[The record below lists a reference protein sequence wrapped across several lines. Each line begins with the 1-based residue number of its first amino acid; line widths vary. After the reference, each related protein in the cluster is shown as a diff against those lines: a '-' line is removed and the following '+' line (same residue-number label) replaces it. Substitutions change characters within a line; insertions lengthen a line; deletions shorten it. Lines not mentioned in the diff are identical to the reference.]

1 MKKIL
6 LRFTARLL
14 SVCCLLAAAA
24 PTFAVIYTDVG
35 DLSTEYRDAINYL
48 GDNGLMVGTSSTH
61 FSPDQE
67 LNRAMAVTLLY
78 RLSGDTTKYSSS
90 FPDVA
95 SGSYYYYAVGWGVA
109 KGIVYGHTDGKFHPY
124 DTLSLQDFCTFLYR
138 YAKKYDPS
146 STLSPHTVDLSSASD
161 YSNISSYAVEAMSWF
176 FSWGLKDRKNDREA
190 LSPKSAVVRKDA
202 ALFLHRYRFHVEG
215 IVSRRDNFSFLN
227 DGDYFVSG
235 DKTKYCI
242 SAEDY
247 RRLSNYAAT
256 YGQKAVGHLEK
267 GANYPWDGSC
277 YGMSLSV
284 ILDYLGKI
292 DLDGNFCNGVDSIY
306 QIPSPK
312 RTSSG
317 LHKTTK
323 DRTTG
328 ATITQIESKINLYH
342 LSQFIFRKNGDEWSK
357 NGPYPSDN
365 LKEAMERLKYGG
377 IGLFTF
383 SYTSDIDSGH
393 AVVAYGKPISV
404 KSCTTTE
411 LPCYHIHI
419 YDPNTSVKAMLHI
432 FSYSGNDIYSGLF
445 VADYGKYEITYCKL
459 ETDFTRLKALDID
472 YDDNVLPAA
481 VSDEEASESVLDT
494 YNILFVQAAGGFT
507 VTNSR
512 GESFHFR
519 AGSITGAMP
528 VYGFDFAVFG
538 ENTPCELRFLVD
550 PDESYTCTADEGGS
564 LLSFH
569 YMSQDNYVGGQT
581 DGVASYTSAV
591 ISEDIPLGIQWT
603 GGDIS

>member
-6 LRFTARLL
+6 LHFTALLL

-24 PTFAVIYTDVG
+24 PAFAVIYTDVG

-48 GDNGLMVGTSSTH
+48 GDNGLMVGTSSTQ

-138 YAKKYDPS
+138 YAKKYDPY
-146 STLSPHTVDLSSASD
+146 STQSPHTVDLSSASD

-190 LSPKSAVVRKDA
+190 LSPKSAVERKDA

-227 DGDYFVSG
+227 NGNYFVSG
-235 DKTKYCI
+235 DKKKYCI
-242 SAEDY
+242 STADY

-256 YGQKAVGHLEK
+256 YDQETVDYLNDNA
-267 GANYPWDGSC
+267 AMSWQGSC

-306 QIPSPK
+306 QIPSLK

-328 ATITQIESKINLYH
+328 ATITQVESKINLYH
-342 LSQFIFRKNGDEWSK
+342 LSQFVFYKSADEWS
-357 NGPYPSDN
+357 YPSYTNVGLQDV
-365 LKEAMERLKYGG
+365 LSGLQCGG
-377 IGLFTF
+377 IGLFVF
-383 SYTSDIDSGH
+383 SYTPSLPLPAH
-393 AVVAYGKPISV
+393 AVVAYGKPASV
-404 KSCTTTE
+404 KDCTTTYY
-411 LPCYHIHI
+411 PCYHVKV
-419 YDPNTSVKAMLHI
+419 YDPNTSETGLLHI
-432 FSYSGNDIYSGLF
+432 YSRSGNDMYDGIIACNS
-445 VADYGKYEITYCKL
+445 DKYEITFCKF
-459 ETDFTRLKALDID
+459 ENDFTRLKALDID

-481 VSDEEASESVLDT
+481 VLDEEASESVLDT

-507 VTNSR
+507 VTNGR

-591 ISEDIPLGIQWT
+591 ISEDIPSGIQWT